1 MSTTALVV
9 DTSYLVELFKVPK
22 LFDPVFAERVKQ
34 RFGDAIKAGH
44 RLYVPFPVVF
54 EVANHIAG
62 VPDGG
67 SRKKLADLLANTVRS
82 CVDSG
87 NPWIITPASSED
99 ILYDLSELLRLCDV
113 YAREMAVQ
121 SIGLSDTAIIEE
133 ARRLK
138 GKYNQPGDRVHIW
151 TRDLGLKAHEPD
163 AEPEPLLS

>member
-1 MSTTALVV
+1 MSITALLV
-9 DTSYLVELFKVPK
+9 DTSYLLELFKVPDR
-22 LFDPVFAERVKQ
+22 FEPAFAERVKQ
-34 RFGDAIKAGH
+34 RFRAAMDAKY

-62 VPDGG
+62 VRDGG
-67 SRKKLADLLANTVRS
+67 SRKRLADLLANTVRN
-82 CVDSG
+82 CVESA
-87 NPWIITPASSED
+87 NPWIITPASED

-138 GKYNQPGDRVHIW
+138 GKYNQPEDRVHIW
-151 TRDLGLKAHEPD
+151 TRDQALKAHEPD
-163 AEPEPLLS
+163 AEPAPLLA

>member
-1 MSTTALVV
+1 MSMTALLV
-9 DTSYLVELFKVPK
+9 DTSYLLELLKVPDR
-22 LFDPVFAERVKQ
+22 FDPEFAQRVKA
-34 RFGDAIKAGH
+34 RFSGAVKAGH
-44 RLYVPFPVVF
+44 LLYVPFPIVF

-67 SRKKLADLLANTVRS
+67 SRKKLADLLADTVRR

-87 NPWIITPASSED
+87 NPWLITPASSRD

-121 SIGLSDTAIIEE
+121 RIGLSDTAIIEE

-138 GKYNQPGDRVHIW
+138 EKYNQPGDRVHIW
-151 TRDLGLKAHEPD
+151 TRDQALKAHEPD
-163 AEPEPLLS
+163 PEPEPLFS

>member
-1 MSTTALVV
+1 MSTTALLI
-9 DTSYLVELFKVPK
+9 DTSYLVELFKVPGK
-22 LFDPVFAERVKQ
+22 FKPDFAERVRK
-34 RFGDAIKAGH
+34 RFGEAVNAGH

-62 VPDGG
+62 VRDGG
-67 SRKKLADLLANTVRS
+67 SRKRLANLLANTVRS
-82 CVDSG
+82 CVESA
-87 NPWIITPASSED
+87 NPWIITPASED

-138 GKYNQPGDRVHIW
+138 GKYNQSEDRVHIW
-151 TRDLGLKAHEPD
+151 TRDEALKAHEPD
-163 AEPEPLLS
+163 TEPAPLLA

>member
-1 MSTTALVV
+1 MSMTALLV
-9 DTSYLVELFKVPK
+9 DTSYLLELLKVPDR
-22 LFDPVFAERVKQ
+22 FDPEFAQRVKA
-34 RFGDAIKAGH
+34 RFSGAVKAGH

-62 VPDGG
+62 VRDGG
-67 SRKKLADLLANTVRS
+67 SRKRLAELLAKTVRS
-82 CVDSG
+82 SVEFA
-87 NPWIITPASSED
+87 NPWIITPASED

-138 GKYNQPGDRVHIW
+138 GKYNQPEDRVHIW
-151 TRDLGLKAHEPD
+151 TRDQALKAHEPD
-163 AEPEPLLS
+163 AEPAPLLS

>member
-1 MSTTALVV
+1 MSTTALLV
-9 DTSYLVELFKVPK
+9 DTSYLLELFKVPDR
-22 LFDPVFAERVKQ
+22 FDPDFAERVKK
-34 RFGDAIKAGH
+34 RFGVAVKAGH

-62 VPDGG
+62 VRDGG
-67 SRKKLADLLANTVRS
+67 SRKKLAELLANTVRS
-82 CVDSG
+82 CVESA
-87 NPWIITPASSED
+87 NPWIITPASED

-138 GKYNQPGDRVHIW
+138 GKYNQPDDRVHIW
-151 TRDLGLKAHEPD
+151 TRDQALKAHEPD
-163 AEPEPLLS
+163 TESAPLLA

>member
-22 LFDPVFAERVKQ
+22 LFDPSFADRVKQ
-34 RFGDAIKAGH
+34 RFAEVINAGH

-67 SRKKLADLLANTVRS
+67 SRKRLADLLASTVRS
-82 CVDSG
+82 CVETA
-87 NPWIITPASSED
+87 NPWIITPASED

-138 GKYNQPGDRVHIW
+138 EKYNQPGDRVHIW
-151 TRDLGLKAHEPD
+151 TRDHGLKAHEPD
-163 AEPEPLLS
+163 SEPEPLLS